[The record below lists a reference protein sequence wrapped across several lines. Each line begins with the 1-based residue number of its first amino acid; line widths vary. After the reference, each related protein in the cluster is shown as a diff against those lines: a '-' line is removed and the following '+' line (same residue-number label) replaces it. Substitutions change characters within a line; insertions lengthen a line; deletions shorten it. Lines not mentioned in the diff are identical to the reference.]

1 MPTMHQRPVTKAEL
15 VRIREELHLSQ
26 TGLELLERKR
36 DSLMAEGLQLL
47 RQAKTLREKV
57 TKEWGALK
65 GMWDDA
71 LQTERFERLKT
82 LAADVVQMQELEGK
96 SRHWMSVELADYR
109 CETLSLGLLG
119 AVSDCG
125 IRPERVRGALARL
138 LPELLQLMCK
148 ETNLRRIARALK
160 QCQRQVNALEQLLI
174 PELCNERTRIEQ
186 RLEEKDREAVFQNKR
201 LKARQHE
208 TV

>member
-1 MPTMHQRPVTKAEL
+1 MAAPRQRPVTKAEL
-15 VRIREELHLSQ
+15 VRIREELQLTQ

-47 RQAKTLREKV
+47 RQAGTQRKKLTR
-57 TKEWGALK
+57 EWGVLT
-65 GMWDDA
+65 GMWDDT
-71 LQTERFERLKT
+71 LRHEHFERLKA
-82 LAADVVQMQELEGK
+82 LAANVPRLQPLQGE
-96 SRHWMSVELADYR
+96 SRHWMSVELAEYR
-109 CETLSLGLLG
+109 CEIPSLGPLG

-125 IRPERVRGALARL
+125 IRPEQVRGALAGL
-138 LPELLQLMCK
+138 LPELLQLMCT

-174 PELCNERTRIEQ
+174 PELRNEQRQIEQ
-186 RLEEKDREAVFQNKR
+186 RLEEKEREAVFQGKR